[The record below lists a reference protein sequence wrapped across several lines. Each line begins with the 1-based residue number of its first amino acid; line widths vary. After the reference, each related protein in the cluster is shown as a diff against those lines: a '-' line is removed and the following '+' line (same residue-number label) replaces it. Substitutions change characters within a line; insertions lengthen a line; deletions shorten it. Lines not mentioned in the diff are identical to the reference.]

1 MRIKTI
7 INSKVYKMKRST
19 LIFSVLALFAGAISL
34 SSCQNQAAETN
45 SAEPVEAAA
54 KKGAIVYFNL
64 DRVLNEYDMANDL
77 SSVVQT
83 KAQSIEQELTRRGNK
98 LQGDIN
104 TFQQKVD
111 KGLFT
116 RSVAEAQSLKLQQQQ
131 SEFETFYNQKQQEM
145 QEEQAVMMNQIAD
158 AIKTFVDKFNA
169 ENGYAMI
176 IATQG
181 DILPSPVVTADP
193 ELDITDAI
201 LAGLNAEYVQNKNSN
216 K

>member
-1 MRIKTI
+1 
-7 INSKVYKMKRST
+7 MKRST

-64 DRVLNEYDMANDL
+64 DRVLNEYDMANHL

>member
-34 SSCQNQAAETN
+34 SSCQNQAAESN
-45 SAEPVEAAA
+45 SAEPVEAVA

-104 TFQQKVD
+104 TFQEKVD

>member
-1 MRIKTI
+1 
-7 INSKVYKMKRST
+7 MKRST

-83 KAQSIEQELTRRGNK
+83 KAESIEQELTRRGNK

>member
-1 MRIKTI
+1 
-7 INSKVYKMKRST
+7 MKRST

-145 QEEQAVMMNQIAD
+145 QEVQAVMMNQIAD

>member
-34 SSCQNQAAETN
+34 SSCQNQAAESN
-45 SAEPVEAAA
+45 SAEPVEAVA

-104 TFQQKVD
+104 TFQEKVD

-131 SEFETFYNQKQQEM
+131 SEFETFYTQKQQEM

>member
-1 MRIKTI
+1 
-7 INSKVYKMKRST
+7 MKRST

-77 SSVVQT
+77 STVVQT

>member
-1 MRIKTI
+1 
-7 INSKVYKMKRST
+7 MKRST
-19 LIFSVLALFAGAISL
+19 LILSVLALFAGAISL

>member
-34 SSCQNQAAETN
+34 SSCQNQAAESN
-45 SAEPVEAAA
+45 SAEPVEAVA

-104 TFQQKVD
+104 TFQEKVD

-181 DILPSPVVTADP
+181 DILPSPVVSADP

-201 LAGLNAEYVQNKNSN
+201 LAGLNAEYIQNKNSN

>member
-1 MRIKTI
+1 
-7 INSKVYKMKRST
+7 
-19 LIFSVLALFAGAISL
+19 
-34 SSCQNQAAETN
+34 
-45 SAEPVEAAA
+45 
-54 KKGAIVYFNL
+54 
-64 DRVLNEYDMANDL
+64 
-77 SSVVQT
+77 
-83 KAQSIEQELTRRGNK
+83 
-98 LQGDIN
+98 
-104 TFQQKVD
+104 
-111 KGLFT
+111 
-116 RSVAEAQSLKLQQQQ
+116 
-131 SEFETFYNQKQQEM
+131 
-145 QEEQAVMMNQIAD
+145 MMNQIAD

>member
-1 MRIKTI
+1 
-7 INSKVYKMKRST
+7 MKRST

-45 SAEPVEAAA
+45 SAEPVETAA

>member
-1 MRIKTI
+1 
-7 INSKVYKMKRST
+7 MKRST

-34 SSCQNQAAETN
+34 SSCQNQAAESN
-45 SAEPVEAAA
+45 SAEPVEAVA

-104 TFQQKVD
+104 TFQEKVD

-131 SEFETFYNQKQQEM
+131 SEFETFYNQK
-145 QEEQAVMMNQIAD
+145 
-158 AIKTFVDKFNA
+158 
-169 ENGYAMI
+169 
-176 IATQG
+176 
-181 DILPSPVVTADP
+181 PS
-193 ELDITDAI
+193 
-201 LAGLNAEYVQNKNSN
+201 S
-216 K
+216 

>member
-1 MRIKTI
+1 
-7 INSKVYKMKRST
+7 MKRST

-176 IATQG
+176 IAAQG

>member
-1 MRIKTI
+1 
-7 INSKVYKMKRST
+7 MKRST

-34 SSCQNQAAETN
+34 SSCQNQAAESN
-45 SAEPVEAAA
+45 SAEPVEAVA

-104 TFQQKVD
+104 TFQEKVD

-181 DILPSPVVTADP
+181 DILPSPVVSADP

>member
-1 MRIKTI
+1 
-7 INSKVYKMKRST
+7 MKRST

-116 RSVAEAQSLKLQQQQ
+116 RSVAEA
-131 SEFETFYNQKQQEM
+131 
-145 QEEQAVMMNQIAD
+145 
-158 AIKTFVDKFNA
+158 
-169 ENGYAMI
+169 
-176 IATQG
+176 
-181 DILPSPVVTADP
+181 
-193 ELDITDAI
+193 
-201 LAGLNAEYVQNKNSN
+201 
-216 K
+216 

>member
-1 MRIKTI
+1 
-7 INSKVYKMKRST
+7 MKRST

-34 SSCQNQAAETN
+34 SSCQNQAAESN
-45 SAEPVEAAA
+45 SAEPVEAVA

-104 TFQQKVD
+104 TFQEKVD

>member
-1 MRIKTI
+1 
-7 INSKVYKMKRST
+7 MKRST

-45 SAEPVEAAA
+45 SAEPPEATAA
-54 KKGAIVYFNL
+54 QGAIVYFNL
-64 DRVLNEYDMANDL
+64 DTILNDYDMANDL

>member
-1 MRIKTI
+1 
-7 INSKVYKMKRST
+7 MKRST

>member
-1 MRIKTI
+1 
-7 INSKVYKMKRST
+7 MKRST
-19 LIFSVLALFAGAISL
+19 LIFSVLALFAGAISF
-34 SSCQNQAAETN
+34 SSCQTQAAETN

>member
-1 MRIKTI
+1 
-7 INSKVYKMKRST
+7 MKRST

-34 SSCQNQAAETN
+34 SSCQNPAAETN